1 MINIE
6 FNKIKKILL
15 IKLRGIGDV
24 VLTTI
29 VLDNIKAFLPEA
41 KIDFL
46 TDYPSVPILEPI
58 KTIDNIIPF
67 DRKSIIKRLKL
78 FFDIRKR
85 NYDLVID
92 FFSNPVSAQIT
103 YFSNATYRA
112 GFPYKGRTYAYNIYG
127 PLERGKMH
135 SAELNLELIK
145 DLGISITSKNLYVGV
160 DENAKVFADNYFKEK
175 FSSKESVICLIPG
188 GGWQSKRCD
197 PIKFAEI
204 GDELI
209 NLYNNIKILI
219 LWGPGDREEA
229 ELIKRYMKK
238 EAILAPSTN
247 ITQMAAIIKKCI
259 LTIAN
264 DSGPMHISAGI
275 GTPTLALHGP
285 TDPKLQGPYGNIHG
299 YINNENLDC
308 IGCNLLVCPKQHQCF
323 LDLPVTK
330 ILKKVDLLLNKTKT
344 NFDD

>member
-1 MINIE
+1 MINID
-6 FNKIKKILL
+6 FSKIKKILL

-29 VLDNIKAFLPEA
+29 VLDNIKAFLPDA
-41 KIDFL
+41 NIDFL
-46 TDYPSVPILEPI
+46 TDYPAVPILEPI
-58 KTIDNIIPF
+58 ETINKVIAF
-67 DRKSIIKRLKL
+67 DRKSLIKRLKL
-78 FFDIRKR
+78 FWDIRKR

-103 YFSNATYRA
+103 FFSNAKYRA
-112 GFPYKGRTYAYNIYG
+112 GFPYKGRTYAYNIFG

-145 DLGISITSKNLYVGV
+145 DIGVPIISKSLHVGLNK
-160 DENAKVFADNYFKEK
+160 EANNFAENYFKDV
-175 FSSKESVICLIPG
+175 FSSKDSVICLIPG

-209 NLYNNIKILI
+209 KLYSNIKILI
-219 LWGPGDREEA
+219 LWGPGDKQEA
-229 ELIKRYMKK
+229 ELIKQYMKK
-238 EAILAPSTN
+238 DAILAPATN
-247 ITQMAAIIKKCI
+247 ISQMAAIIKKCI

-285 TDPKLQGPYGNIHG
+285 TDPKLQGPYGDIHG
-299 YINNENLDC
+299 YINHENLDC
-308 IGCNLLVCPKQHQCF
+308 ISCNLLICPKQHQCF

-330 ILKKVDLLLNKTKT
+330 ILNKVDSLLNQSKI
-344 NFDD
+344 N